1 MRMNTDL
8 LDCVDRLAEC
18 ASAVGQVEGSA
29 WSALGVEGLD
39 EVLSRIECASRELHA
54 AACVVAAER
63 SRFEEARGRTVGTSA
78 TKIAESLGISR
89 GEARGRIE
97 AGKRA
102 AEGSAAMADLAQ
114 GLVTRQQEKTIAD
127 RMAEVPEEI
136 PSGVK
141 AAVEAELVEAARE
154 GMGSI
159 LLGRLAQKRLLELA
173 PDRQRLLDH
182 LQNMRR
188 GGRRTAPEVD
198 GTSLFSVTCTPEVRA
213 MLDSFLAKF
222 AGPGQCLV
230 VPADPETGEVP
241 SIEELAAND
250 NRSPEQRVHDA
261 FRYDLQLALD
271 AGPRKPQG
279 VASIVIRLTP
289 EQVDAV
295 FSGEG
300 GGIVTTDAG
309 SDLSAKQ
316 AVAMSVGRPWF
327 VSALRDGVEEL
338 HRIDVDGNLSRRK
351 RGRPNRN
358 GPGRGDPAAAASG
371 ETRSGTT
378 ESGFHELPRARDG
391 VSDDMV
397 SDSEDGRAGVIP
409 GGAGG
414 PGRSGPDPRGPRL
427 ASAVQRLVLYA
438 AHGGCTHPGCEV
450 AAANCQAHHV
460 HDYSKGGPT
469 VVANLG
475 LACPIHHGWVG
486 SSGSSRS
493 GIVDATG
500 TVTPPRPDAWQTIA
514 DPAAPGRPRWIAP
527 ALVGGAS

>member
-1 MRMNTDL
+1 MNTDL
-8 LDCVDRLAEC
+8 LACVDRLAEC
-18 ASAVGQVEGSA
+18 ASAVGRVEGSA
-29 WSALGVEGLD
+29 WAALGVDGID
-39 EVLSRIECASRELHA
+39 EMLARVECASRELHA
-54 AACVVAAER
+54 AACVLAAER
-63 SRFEEARGRTVGTSA
+63 SRFEEGKGRTAGTSA
-78 TKIAESLGISR
+78 AKIAETLRISR

-102 AEGSAAMADLAQ
+102 ADGAPGMSDMAQ

-127 RMAEVPEEI
+127 RMAEVPDEV
-136 PSGVK
+136 PAAVK
-141 AAVEAELVEAARE
+141 KAVEAELVEAARE

-182 LQNMRR
+182 LQNARR

-198 GTSLFSVTCTPEVRA
+198 GTGLFSVTCTPEVRA

-230 VPADPETGEVP
+230 APPDPETGEVP

-261 FRYDLQLALD
+261 FRYALQLALD

-316 AVAMSVGRPWF
+316 AVAMSAGRTWF

-338 HRIDVDGNLSRRK
+338 HRIDVDGTLGRWK

-358 GPGRGDPAAAASG
+358 GPGRGNPAV
-371 ETRSGTT
+371 TV
-378 ESGFHELPRARDG
+378 P
-391 VSDDMV
+391 
-397 SDSEDGRAGVIP
+397 DSEESQT
-409 GGAGG
+409 
-414 PGRSGPDPRGPRL
+414 RSGPDPRGPRL

-460 HDYSKGGPT
+460 QDYSKGGPT

-486 SSGSSRS
+486 TSGYDD
-493 GIVDATG
+493 GAGTG
-500 TVTPPRPDAWQTIA
+500 APPRPDSWQTIA
-514 DPAAPGRPRWIAP
+514 NPSTPGKPRWIRPAP
-527 ALVGGAS
+527 ASTGGVS

>member
-1 MRMNTDL
+1 MNTDL
-8 LDCVDRLAEC
+8 LAARSRLVE
-18 ASAVGQVEGSA
+18 SAAVVGRAGCGEWRGADVGE
-29 WSALGVEGLD
+29 LD
-39 EVLSRIECASRELHA
+39 SVLRELESVAREVHA

-63 SRFEEARGRTVGTSA
+63 SRLEELRARTVGTSA
-78 TKIAESLGISR
+78 TKIAETLGISR

-102 AEGSAAMADLAQ
+102 AEDSPAMVDMAR

-127 RMAEVPEEI
+127 RMAEVPDEVPAE
-136 PSGVK
+136 VK
-141 AAVEAELVEAARE
+141 KAVEAELAEAARE

-182 LQNMRR
+182 LHNVRR

-230 VPADPETGEVP
+230 APPDPETGEVP

-250 NRSPEQRVHDA
+250 NRSPEQRAHDA
-261 FRYDLQLALD
+261 FRYALQLALD
-271 AGPRKPQG
+271 AGPRRPQG

-289 EQVDAV
+289 GQVDAV
-295 FSGEG
+295 FSGKG

-316 AVAMSVGRPWF
+316 AVAMSAGRPWF

-338 HRIDVDGNLSRRK
+338 HRIDVDGTLGRRK

-358 GPGRGDPAAAASG
+358 GPGRGDPGAAKPGEIQPG
-371 ETRSGTT
+371 ETGV
-378 ESGFHELPRARDG
+378 ES
-391 VSDDMV
+391 S
-397 SDSEDGRAGVIP
+397 
-409 GGAGG
+409 GAGRSEV
-414 PGRSGPDPRGPRL
+414 PARSGPDPRGPRL
-427 ASAVQRLVLYA
+427 ASSVQRLVLYA

-475 LACPIHHGWVG
+475 LVCPIHHGWVG
-486 SSGSSRS
+486 SSGGPGTES
-493 GIVDATG
+493 GTAG
-500 TVTPPRPDAWQTIA
+500 RPCPDAWQTIA
-514 DPAAPGRPRWIAP
+514 DPSTPGKPRWIAP
-527 ALVGGAS
+527 EPVGGAS

>member
-1 MRMNTDL
+1 MNTDL
-8 LDCVDRLAEC
+8 LAARSRLVESAAVVGRAGGEEWRGCDVAE
-18 ASAVGQVEGSA
+18 
-29 WSALGVEGLD
+29 LD
-39 EVLSRIECASRELHA
+39 EVLRELETVARAVQA

-78 TKIAESLGISR
+78 ARIAESLGISR

-102 AEGSAAMADLAQ
+102 AEGTPAMSDMAR

-127 RMAEVPEEI
+127 RMAEVPNEI
-136 PSGVK
+136 PSEVK
-141 AAVEAELVEAARE
+141 AAVEAELAEAARE

-182 LQNMRR
+182 LQNVRR
-188 GGRRTAPEVD
+188 GGRRTTPEVD

-213 MLDSFLAKF
+213 MLDSFLARF
-222 AGPGQCLV
+222 AGPGQCV
-230 VPADPETGEVP
+230 VAPPDPETGEVP
-241 SIEELAAND
+241 SIEELAASD

-261 FRYDLQLALD
+261 FRYALQLVLD
-271 AGPRKPQG
+271 AGPRRPHG
-279 VASIVIRLTP
+279 VASIVIRMTP

-295 FSGEG
+295 FAGEG

-309 SDLSAKQ
+309 SDLCAKQ
-316 AVAMSVGRPWF
+316 AIAISAGRPWF
-327 VSALRDGVEEL
+327 LSALRDGVEEL

-351 RGRPNRN
+351 RGRPNRS
-358 GPGRGDPAAAASG
+358 GPGRGNPEGG
-371 ETRSGTT
+371 ENQT
-378 ESGFHELPRARDG
+378 
-391 VSDDMV
+391 
-397 SDSEDGRAGVIP
+397 
-409 GGAGG
+409 
-414 PGRSGPDPRGPRL
+414 RSGPDPRGPRL

-450 AAANCQAHHV
+450 AAAHCQAHHV

-486 SSGSSRS
+486 SSGGSSNGS
-493 GIVDATG
+493 GSDG
-500 TVTPPRPDAWQTIA
+500 TEPADRPRPDAWQTIA
-514 DPAAPGRPRWIAP
+514 DPSTPGKPRWVAP
-527 ALVGGAS
+527 VPTVSAS